1 MYLQKSLF
9 NPHKNSTNFIM
20 FIIDKIYFLLKIL
33 LKFKRIL
40 KINAKFLTKIQLKN
54 ACLKFILWDLS

>member
-1 MYLQKSLF
+1 
-9 NPHKNSTNFIM
+9 M
-20 FIIDKIYFLLKIL
+20 FIIDKNYFLLKIL

-54 ACLKFILWDLS
+54 AYLKFILWDLS